1 MDDPIQVGRYE
12 VQKVVGKGAMGVV
25 YLAYDPQIG
34 RRVALKTIRPAEG
47 ARPEEIEESRTR
59 FLREARAAGKLLH
72 PNIVTI
78 FDVFE
83 DRGILYIAMEYAEGT
98 LLDHYCRRR
107 NLLPYDQVVELSSQA
122 LLALEYAHQAG
133 IVHRDIKPGNLM
145 VMAGQTL
152 KVMDFGLARESG
164 AHLTHSGT
172 VIGTPHYMS
181 PEQVQGHALD
191 GRSDLFSM
199 GVVLYELVTGERPF
213 QGDTISTVIYR
224 VLNENPPPPRTV
236 NPKVPESL
244 SAVIRRA
251 LSKQPGDRFPSAA
264 AFRQALLHP
273 EEPDPVQTWINLE
286 RPAEALPPSPTHPDA
301 PLLPPIPPG
310 QRRSK
315 QHSLSRKYGR
325 FTLLA
330 LLVVAG
336 GYVGITRYAEY
347 TGRSGQVIAPP
358 PSQEILPVALE
369 VATVPAGA
377 ALFLDGTP
385 VDAVTLAPNDAM
397 VHTVEARL
405 GCLSAKT
412 EVTGASTKGKIQL
425 ALQPGPGSFPVT
437 SAPPGAKIS
446 LDGKDTGLVT
456 PAVVRLE
463 DCRPFQLTISREG
476 YDPAEVAVDPQ
487 KQAKVDAALTSLA
500 SRGTLKVLYPSGILQ
515 IYEGDRLLGTSGQV
529 LSLPAGDYTI
539 RVVDPVLRGVREE
552 AVKVTSGDAG
562 ELKVPAFARGQVFLY
577 GKPTNDGK
585 VTVDG
590 TRFDDLPLIG
600 TSSLAVGSH
609 DFLVVSPTGRKVVF
623 TWTIRP
629 GEQTRVV
636 DFSTGRVETP

>member
-1 MDDPIQVGRYE
+1 MDDPVQVGRYE
-12 VQKVVGKGAMGVV
+12 VQRVVGKGAMGVV

-98 LLDHYCRRR
+98 LLDHFCRRR
-107 NLLPYDQVVELSSQA
+107 NLLPLDQVVELSSQA
-122 LLALEYAHQAG
+122 LLALEYAHRCG

-224 VLNENPPPPRTV
+224 VLNEDPPPPRAV

-244 SAVIRRA
+244 STVIRKA
-251 LSKQPGDRFPSAA
+251 LSKHAEDRFATAA

-273 EEPDPVQTWINLE
+273 EEPDPVQTWINME
-286 RPAEALPPSPTHPDA
+286 RPAALPPSPATPEP

-310 QRRSK
+310 QRNTK

-330 LLVVAG
+330 LLIAVG
-336 GYVGITRYAEY
+336 GYIGITRYEEY
-347 TGRSGQVIAPP
+347 AGRASQALAPP

-369 VATVPAGA
+369 VETVPPGA

-385 VDAVTLAPNDAM
+385 VDAVTLAPNDAK
-397 VHTVEARL
+397 VHVVQARL

-412 EVTGASTKGKIQL
+412 EVTGTSTRSKLKL
-425 ALQPGPGSFPVT
+425 TLQPGPAAIPVA
-437 SAPPGAKIS
+437 SDPPGAKIS
-446 LDGKDTGLVT
+446 LDGKDTGLLT
-456 PAVVRLE
+456 PAEVRLE
-463 DCRPFQLTISREG
+463 DCRPFQLTLSHEG

-487 KQAKVDAALTSLA
+487 KQAKVAAALTSLA
-500 SRGTLKVLYPSGILQ
+500 SHGTLKVLYPSGILQ
-515 IYEGDRLLGTSGQV
+515 LYEGDRLLGTSGKV
-529 LSLPAGDYTI
+529 LSLPAGDYTLK
-539 RVVDPVLRGVREE
+539 VVDPILRGVREE

-562 ELKVPAFARGQVFLY
+562 VLKVPAFAKGQVFLY

-585 VTVDG
+585 VMVDG

-600 TSSLAVGSH
+600 TSSLAVGPHEFS
-609 DFLVVSPTGRKVVF
+609 VVSPEGRKVVF
-623 TWTIRP
+623 AWTIRP

>member
-1 MDDPIQVGRYE
+1 MDDPVQVGRYE

-83 DRGILYIAMEYAEGT
+83 DRGVLYIAMEYAEGI
-98 LLDHYCRRR
+98 LLDHFCRRR
-107 NLLPYDQVVELSSQA
+107 NLLPLNQVIDLSSQA
-122 LLALEYAHQAG
+122 LLALEYAHQAE

-213 QGDTISTVIYR
+213 QGDSISTVIYR
-224 VLNENPPPPRTV
+224 VLNEDPPPPRAV

-244 SAVIRRA
+244 SAVIRKA
-251 LSKQPGDRFPSAA
+251 LSKRPEDRFPTAA
-264 AFRQALLHP
+264 AFRQALLNP
-273 EEPDPVQTWINLE
+273 QDPDPVQTWINLE
-286 RPAEALPPSPTHPDA
+286 RPAEVLPPSPATMDP
-301 PLLPPIPPG
+301 PLLPPIPPD
-310 QRRSK
+310 QRTAK

-330 LLVVAG
+330 LLIVAG
-336 GYVGITRYAEY
+336 GYLGLTRYQEY
-347 TGRSGQVIAPP
+347 TGRAGQPITPP
-358 PSQEILPVALE
+358 PSQEILPVALDVE
-369 VATVPAGA
+369 TVPPGA

-385 VDAVTLAPNDAM
+385 VDAVTLAPNDSR

-405 GCLSAKT
+405 GCLSART
-412 EVTGASTKGKIQL
+412 EVTGASTKGKIKL
-425 ALQPGPGSFPVT
+425 ALRPAPGFLAVT
-437 SAPPGAKIS
+437 SAPPGARIS

-456 PAVVRLE
+456 PAQIPLE
-463 DCRPFQLTISREG
+463 DCRPFQLTLSREG

-487 KQAKVDAALTSLA
+487 KQGTVDAPLTSLE
-500 SRGTLKVLYPSGILQ
+500 SHGTLKVLYPSGILQ
-515 IYEGDRLLGTSGQV
+515 IYDGDRLLGTSGKA
-529 LSLPAGDYTI
+529 LSLPAGDYDLK
-539 RVVDPVLRGVREE
+539 VVDPVLRGVREE
-552 AVKVTSGDAG
+552 AVKVTSGDEG
-562 ELKVPAFARGQVFLY
+562 VLKVPAFARGQVFLY

-590 TRFDDLPLIG
+590 TRFDDLPLTG
-600 TSSLAVGSH
+600 TSSLAVGPH
-609 DFLVVSPTGRKVVF
+609 EFLVVSPEGRKVF
-623 TWTIRP
+623 FAWTIRP